1 MKLEKAVELLQEIYK
16 KYQLAFQYIEA
27 QMEADN

>member
-16 KYQLAFQYIEA
+16 KVSTSFSIYWSP
-27 QMEADN
+27 NGGR